1 LTEKISS
8 QPHNRRFG
16 ELALPHLDSAYNLA
30 RWLLRDDHDAEDVV
44 QEAFLRAFRAF
55 GGFRGDNARPWL
67 LAIVRNSCYSWLA
80 QHRRAEIEV
89 PYDDDIHGGE
99 DQVDGARARA
109 DNPEA
114 ILARQDDVRLVDEA
128 LLRLPAGY
136 REVVVLRDIED
147 MSYKEIAEVAGLP
160 IGTVMSR
167 IARGRKLLVTHL
179 TQLRDGDDHGQ

>member
-1 LTEKISS
+1 MTETISS

-67 LAIVRNSCYSWLA
+67 LAIVRNSCYTWLA
-80 QHRRAEIEV
+80 QQRRAEIEV
-89 PYDDDIHGGE
+89 SYDDDIHGGE
-99 DQVDGARARA
+99 DQVEGARVRA

-128 LLRLPAGY
+128 LLRLPVGY
-136 REVVVLRDIED
+136 REVVVLRDIEE
-147 MSYKEIAEVAGLP
+147 MSIDEIAAVLGL
-160 IGTVMSR
+160 TRESVKAR
-167 IARGRKLLVTHL
+167 IHRARMLIREYLI
-179 TQLRDGDDHGQ
+179 RD

>member
-1 LTEKISS
+1 MSEKIRS

-44 QEAFLRAFRAF
+44 QEAFLRAFSAF
-55 GGFRGDNARPWL
+55 GGFRGENARPWL
-67 LAIVRNSCYSWLA
+67 LAIVRNSCYTWLA

-89 PYDDDIHGGE
+89 SYDDDVHGGE
-99 DQVDGARARA
+99 DRIDGAGARA
-109 DNPEA
+109 DNPETIVA
-114 ILARQDDVRLVDEA
+114 LRDDIRLVDEA
-128 LLRLPAGY
+128 LQRLPVGY

-147 MSYKEIAEVAGLP
+147 LSYKEIAEVAALP

-167 IARGRKLLVTHL
+167 LARGRKLLGTDL
-179 TQLRDGDDHGQ
+179 TRLRNGEDHGQ